1 MLLHGSAS
9 KIINKRNA
17 RINGRHNADAVR
29 KSSRTRKSAIKPM
42 SVSEPVSSTHILDDI
57 GHSVN
62 DIDVAEKVKCPHR
75 SKKPQLMNSKHPRQQ
90 HQ

>member
-1 MLLHGSAS
+1 MLLYGPVS
-9 KIINKRNA
+9 KTISKRNA
-17 RINGRHNADAVR
+17 RINHRHNADAVR
-29 KSSRTRKSAIKPM
+29 KSSMTRKSAIRPM
-42 SVSEPVSSTHILDDI
+42 RTAEPVSSTHILDDI